1 MSGSEEDD
9 ERRERRRE
17 TRRKWEAANP
27 DRVLA
32 HRARY
37 REKNRER
44 INALERESARKRRE
58 RARDAREAAARAE
71 DRRAKDRERIRNYKA
86 ANRER
91 LAEQDYI
98 RKRRWIAKQRETDLV
113 AYRAKV
119 SEYAKGYQARHR
131 DEVAHKAK
139 DRRLSNPYA
148 RLEYQA
154 AYRAAHADE
163 LARKRREDYAKD
175 PEKYLARNREWK
187 RRERRRVKAGLPPRR
202 VHHTTLP
209 EMRRHDAEADAFF
222 SRGRSVEEMDSI
234 RVERMTDSEVKAY
247 LEREFARARAEAG
260 FDTQAAQLVDRRS
273 IEGARRL
280 ARSVQEFES
289 QRAAEAEDARLD
301 AIARVIND
309 RLRGARSEHARNES
323 APYQGPGTLSTGG
336 SGLSR

>member
-1 MSGSEEDD
+1 MSSSDEDD

-17 TRRKWEAANP
+17 TRRKWDAANP

-44 INALERESARKRRE
+44 INALERESARKRRA
-58 RARDAREAAARAE
+58 RASDAREAAARAE
-71 DRRAKDRERIRNYKA
+71 DRRAKDRERTRNYKA

-119 SEYAKGYQARHR
+119 NEYAKGYQARHR

-139 DRRLSNPYA
+139 DRRRSNPYV
-148 RLEYQA
+148 RLAYQA
-154 AYRAAHADE
+154 AYREAHADE
-163 LARKRREDYAKD
+163 LARKRREDYAKN

-187 RRERRRVKAGLPPRR
+187 RRERRRVRAGLPPRR
-202 VHHTTLP
+202 VTHTTLP
-209 EMRRHDAEADAFF
+209 EMRRNDSEADTFF
-222 SRGRSVEEMDSI
+222 SRGRSVEEMDAI
-234 RVERMTDSEVKAY
+234 QAERISDREVKSH

-260 FDTQAAQLVDRRS
+260 FDRLAAQLVDRRS
-273 IEGARRL
+273 VKDARRL
-280 ARSVQEFES
+280 ARSVREAES
-289 QRAAEAEDARLD
+289 QQAEEAEAARLD

-309 RLRGARSEHARNES
+309 RFRAARSKHAMNES
-323 APYQGPGTLSTGG
+323 APYQVPGTLSTGG
-336 SGLSR
+336 PGL